1 MNKLTETE
9 VTHIISGFSQNLN
22 FSLKE
27 FLEIQ
32 LDLYNQ
38 DAVEAYLK
46 SMLVAID
53 NIEEWTRILFVMKR
67 NNMTMDLTLVQD
79 NKP

>member
-22 FSLKE
+22 LNLRE

-38 DAVEAYLK
+38 AAVEAYLK
-46 SMLVAID
+46 SMRAAID

-67 NNMTMDLTLVQD
+67 NNMTMDLKLVQD